1 MARWKECHHPIL
13 KLRQYLT
20 HRGIWN
26 EKEETALVDSVETDI
41 KVGEDCDEKDFEEE
55 EVNSK
60 CRRRRLC
67 SCILS
72 K

>member
-26 EKEETALVDSVETDI
+26 EEKETTLVDSVESDI
-41 KVGEDCDEKDFEEE
+41 KVGEDCVEKKFENE

-60 CRRRRLC
+60 YRRRL
-67 SCILS
+67 
-72 K
+72 